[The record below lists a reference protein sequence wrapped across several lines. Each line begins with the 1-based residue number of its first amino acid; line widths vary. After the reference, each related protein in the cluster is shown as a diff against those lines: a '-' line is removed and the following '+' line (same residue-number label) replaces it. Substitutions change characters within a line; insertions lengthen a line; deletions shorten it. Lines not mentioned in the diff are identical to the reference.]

1 LLNEI
6 EASTVI
12 LSETDSDTDSF
23 KVKPN
28 FKYCY
33 WRYIYKH
40 GCSIKIFIYWI
51 QRWMWLPAYNVVWN
65 CTASGGILL
74 FL

>member
-1 LLNEI
+1 MEV
-6 EASTVI
+6 STVI
-12 LSETDSDTDSF
+12 LSETESVSDSF

-40 GCSIKIFIYWI
+40 GCSIKIFMYSSI

-65 CTASGGILL
+65 CRESGGILL
-74 FL
+74 VL